1 MLSACLHRRCR
12 RCRYGYAVGGTGPD
26 PVLSI
31 SAAGVAGAGSTLA
44 VPVNLNHSDGLTGI
58 NLAIAY
64 DTSRLT
70 VTAADVQRGSLTGAF
85 DNFTVTIDAV
95 AGIIRIEGYHT
106 AGPLDG
112 LGSGSVA
119 MIDFHV
125 KANAPAGAAFVNL
138 LQNAGPTW
146 TLAAG
151 TDGQGNEFLFDL
163 EPRPSNAAGNVLDGS
178 INVTVPAVTS
188 EPGNGSP
195 ALVQTVVVGDVLAPL
210 VPSKG

>member
-1 MLSACLHRRCR
+1 M
-12 RCRYGYAVGGTGPD
+12 
-26 PVLSI
+26 
-31 SAAGVAGAGSTLA
+31 
-44 VPVNLNHSDGLTGI
+44 PVNLNHSDGLTGI

-70 VTAADVQRGSLTGAF
+70 VSAADIQRGSLTGAF
-85 DNFTVTIDAV
+85 DSFTVSVDAA

-119 MIDFHV
+119 LIDFHV
-125 KANAPAGAAFVNL
+125 KENAPAGAAFINL

-146 TLAAG
+146 TSAAG
-151 TDGQGNEFLFDL
+151 MDGQGNEFLFDL

-178 INVTVPAVTS
+178 ISVMVPAVPSVQATGGAFQGSEVTS
-188 EPGNGSP
+188 VAGDSVTK
-195 ALVQTVVVGDVLAPL
+195 ALVDMPVNQVAGDHIPDLSGRRQRQGTAV
-210 VPSKG
+210 SGGRSRR